1 MKAPDIILKYCV
13 QRYSAA
19 NEGNFDPK
27 TFMDYVD
34 TFPTYGLDI
43 GWEATYNSTT
53 YLTYWYKGALI
64 DRLDVDFTVDSFIIA
79 TVKLMAQS
87 VTSSASLITA
97 ASRAANPIDLTNSYC
112 LPLTGLDAEVFI
124 NAAGAGTDVTNA
136 KVKRVHFSIM
146 NNLRRIPVI
155 QTSNPELLK
164 YMVKS
169 QRKLEGEIELY
180 VENKTDYDY
189 LLAAT
194 ALDIRIDLQKTD
206 NSPYFDFTGC
216 KIDMGSFTTR
226 INEVPCYITLPWKAT
241 GLSVG

>member
-1 MKAPDIILKYCV
+1 MKAPNLTLKYAV

-34 TFPTYGLDI
+34 TFPTYGLGI
-43 GWEATYNSTT
+43 GWEATYDATT

-64 DRLDVDFTVDSFIIA
+64 DRLDVDFTVDSFIMA

-97 ASRAANPIDLTNSYC
+97 ASRASNPIDLTNSYC
-112 LPLTGLDAEVFI
+112 LPLTGHDAEVFI
-124 NAAGAGTDVTNA
+124 NAAGGADSTNA
-136 KVKRVHFSIM
+136 KVKRVHFSIQ
-146 NNLRRIPVI
+146 NNLKRIPVI

-164 YMVKS
+164 YIVKS

-180 VENKTDYDY
+180 VEDKTEYDY

-226 INEVPCYITLPWKAT
+226 INEVPCFISLPFKAT